1 MDIFPSFVTVSQ
13 LLLMSNSTRINC
25 TDCGK
30 IWIVHGQEEIHRARN
45 NKEIRSKELD
55 LDDREN
61 ISRNISSRLIC
72 YR

>member
-30 IWIVHGQEEIHRARN
+30 IWIVHGQEEIHQEVQ
-45 NKEIRSKELD
+45 EIIKKFVRKSLISMTERIF
-55 LDDREN
+55 RE
-61 ISRNISSRLIC
+61 IFHRH
-72 YR
+72 

>member
-30 IWIVHGQEEIHRARN
+30 IWIVHGQEEIHQEVQ
-45 NKEIRSKELD
+45 EIIKKFVRKSLISMTERIF
-55 LDDREN
+55 RE
-61 ISRNISSRLIC
+61 IFHRD
-72 YR
+72 